1 MKNWLKGELAPLM
14 DDLLSPSRVR
24 ARGLFD
30 PEEIQ
35 RRIADHKSGR
45 ENHAHVLF
53 SLMVFERWAEALLP

>member
-14 DDLLSPSRVR
+14 DDLLSPSRVS

-30 PEEIQ
+30 PAEIQ
-35 RRIADHKSGR
+35 RRITDHKSGR